1 MTTNSPS
8 NGSGRSPTWTSIRP
22 RTSRSS
28 VRLLQP
34 FIRFC
39 EYFNTDDPET
49 DASLLFGT
57 ITRLEYASLP
67 AVPDN
72 VDYRAIRNEIRRI
85 VGWIVRSN

>member
-1 MTTNSPS
+1 
-8 NGSGRSPTWTSIRP
+8 
-22 RTSRSS
+22 
-28 VRLLQP
+28 
-34 FIRFC
+34 
-39 EYFNTDDPET
+39 
-49 DASLLFGT
+49 LLFGT